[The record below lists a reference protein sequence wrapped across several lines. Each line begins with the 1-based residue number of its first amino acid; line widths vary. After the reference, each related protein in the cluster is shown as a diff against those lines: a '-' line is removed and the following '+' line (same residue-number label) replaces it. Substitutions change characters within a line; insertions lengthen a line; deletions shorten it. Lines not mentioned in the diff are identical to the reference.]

1 MAEKNNSSWVSK
13 IGIRSNS
20 VLYDSNKNKVELIR
34 PLLDISKKQI
44 LDYAKQYKIT
54 YVEDPTNREVR
65 FKRNKVRF
73 LIKDRIDNKSFR
85 DYYLNISKV
94 NQNKINN
101 LGREINERYLDIIE
115 VSQNK
120 KICILNKQKLIFE
133 NFDFMHLFF
142 KKVLNEIFAYKN
154 NLSTKMWISLAD
166 YIKGSKTGK
175 SFTIDDLEFFKND
188 NYIYIYD
195 KNTDIKNKKI
205 NNLGNYF
212 FNLGCISVSI
222 DDKFY
227 YFKNKEGICVPYEFI
242 SDLRIDN
249 WSYGDKCAIKNKKST
264 KVSDI
269 FTNNKISL
277 FHKKNYPIIKYND
290 NIIWIPNLYCS
301 KLENIDKFNRYLL
314 LRWNINL

>member
-1 MAEKNNSSWVSK
+1 MIDLNRD
-13 IGIRSNS
+13 G
-20 VLYDSNKNKVELIR
+20 
-34 PLLDISKKQI
+34 LLDLVIG
-44 LDYAKQYKIT
+44 
-54 YVEDPTNREVR
+54 ERMG
-65 FKRNKVRF
+65 
-73 LIKDRIDNKSFR
+73 IDNGIYNGIN
-85 DYYLNISKV
+85 YYQNIGSA
-94 NQNKINN
+94 NN
-101 LGREINERYLDIIE
+101 PIFEDFTPEFPSGNYDENDIIE